1 MKIILHLGVHCTDGD
16 EIVECL
22 LKNTDKL
29 IEQGTWVP
37 HPREYRAM
45 MRETLQTLKD
55 EPANDEVQ
63 DELLYALLGDED
75 ADRMVLSHDAFLGVA
90 GRSVG
95 HDMLYPLASGK
106 TPRLR
111 NLFAKC
117 DVEFFLG
124 MRDPATFLPSVFER
138 SKDSDFETFMSK
150 ADPIRL
156 RWSNLIAR
164 IQARAPGAPITLWC
178 NEDTPL
184 IWPDILQAM
193 TGHDEH
199 TVLDGQQ
206 NFAKSLMSA
215 AGGERLDAYLEDNPP
230 KDREQYQ
237 RIVSAFLEKFALPDT
252 IDQEIDLPGWTLSY
266 IDTLTRLYDE
276 DMANI
281 ETLPGIRFLKP

>member
-16 EIVECL
+16 ELVKCL

-29 IEQGTWVP
+29 VEQGTYVP
-37 HPREYRAM
+37 DPRSYRALL
-45 MRETLQTLKD
+45 RETLQKLKD

-63 DELLYALLGDED
+63 RAVLDKLLGDED
-75 ADRMVLSHDAFLGVA
+75 ADRIVLSHDAFLGIP

-95 HDMLYPLASGK
+95 HDMFYPLASGK
-106 TPRLR
+106 SPRLR

-117 DVEFFLG
+117 QVEFFIGL
-124 MRDPATFLPSVFER
+124 RDPATFLPAVFDRANET
-138 SKDSDFETFMSK
+138 DFEAFMSK

-164 IQARAPGAPITLWC
+164 LQARVPDAPITLWC

-193 TGHDEH
+193 SQHDEH
-199 TVLDGQQ
+199 TVMDGQHD
-206 NFAKSLMSA
+206 FVSSLMSN
-215 AGGERLDAYLEDNPP
+215 AGGERLIAYLAEHTPR
-230 KDREQYQ
+230 DREHYQ
-237 RIVSAFLEKFALPDT
+237 RIISAFLEKFALPDV
-252 IDQEIDLPGWTLSY
+252 IDQEIDIPGWTASY

-281 ETLPGIRFLKP
+281 ATLPGVRIIRP